1 MGKTKEQS
9 CYNCYSCLQ
18 QGKITTCAFTNKVG
32 SECKILSSLIFFRYL
47 ATKAPFPEVTH
58 LCWSAYRR
66 RSALPWWNSHYS
78 VLWIEHPPGVGGRL
92 RAEAGGGWSAQHLLA
107 YFGNKH
113 ELWLGAAGFHH
124 ATGKAT
130 PGMEKEK
137 PVREIQQLNWIFR
150 ISIFLIQG
158 TAWSLCSDVVAWIFQ
173 NNIMKARVKEMC
185 LK

>member
-18 QGKITTCAFTNKVG
+18 QGKITTCPFTNKVG

-92 RAEAGGGWSAQHLLA
+92 RAEAAEGGLHSISWHILGTNMSYGWELLA
-107 YFGNKH
+107 STMLQGKQPLVWKRKSSSWNS
-113 ELWLGAAGFHH
+113 AA
-124 ATGKAT
+124 
-130 PGMEKEK
+130 
-137 PVREIQQLNWIFR
+137 QLNFQDKHLSDPR
-150 ISIFLIQG
+150 NCMESVLRCG
-158 TAWSLCSDVVAWIFQ
+158 SLNLSEQ
-173 NNIMKARVKEMC
+173 HNESKS
-185 LK
+185 